1 MQHNNMSI
9 QIPLEELDAFYTRE
23 TNVVSPR
30 EQRVIVMSGTPADR
44 AEFTRAV
51 AITVDGYRRS
61 MKVMEQLLQRA
72 ERTKCPG
79 GLLLTGDGGEG
90 KTFILQKF
98 LQAHPV
104 EERKEYLKCP
114 VLMLPLSWRPSVSDI
129 LLMILMSLGYPP
141 NMIRSQTNSEFQKL
155 VIRALIN
162 CEVRMLIFDEAQHL
176 WLSASGKSSRPI
188 ERMGKEVG
196 EFLKSLYD
204 QSGVAYVFSGTNGL
218 KDYFRMDAQANTRW
232 SENVQLYPFG
242 NDDKFREAL
251 MVLDEALPMESP
263 SSLHS
268 EKLAPK
274 IFLATKGN
282 FRLLKN
288 LLSEAVFLA
297 ATQGAKYVSESH
309 LAQSYFQLFGDEQTP
324 FGEYLA

>member
-1 MQHNNMSI
+1 MQNIKIIPM
-9 QIPLEELDAFYTRE
+9 PLEEHDAFNARE
-23 TNVVSPR
+23 TNVLSSKELR
-30 EQRVIVMSGTPADR
+30 LIAMSGTPSDR
-44 AEFTRAV
+44 AEFTRTV
-51 AITVDGYRRS
+51 TITVDGYRRS

-79 GLLLTGDGGEG
+79 GLILTGDGGEG

-98 LQAHPV
+98 LQAHPI
-104 EERKEYLKCP
+104 EEKTEYIKCP
-114 VLMLPLSWRPSVSDI
+114 ALMLPLSWRPSVSDI
-129 LLMILMSLGYPP
+129 LLMILISLGYPP
-141 NMIRSQTNSEFQKL
+141 SMIRTQTNSEFQKL

-218 KDYFRMDAQANTRW
+218 KEYFRMDAQANTRW
-232 SENVQLYPFG
+232 SGSVQLYPFE
-242 NDDKFREAL
+242 DDERFREAL
-251 MVLDEALPMESP
+251 MVLDEALPMECS
-263 SSLHS
+263 SSLFT
-268 EKLAPK
+268 ENLAPK
-274 IFLATKGN
+274 IFLATRGN

-288 LLSEAVFLA
+288 LLSEAVFVA
-297 ATQGAKYVSESH
+297 ATQGEKYVSEAH
-309 LAQSYFQLFGDEQTP
+309 LAQSCFQLFGDEKTP